1 MHVST
6 TGTLT
11 ITGGTISG
19 NKAEGGSAKGGGV
32 SVHGGTANISGNVVI
47 SNNKANGINRGYGAY
62 GGAAHVE
69 YENNGNN
76 VGKLILSGG
85 TITNNTCTG
94 TGKTN
99 GAGILVNANCSM
111 EISGSPD
118 FGGQGFAANGNYLTI
133 NGYSDKKNGNES
145 YPAGNKVRQDIY
157 LAGKAGSGAN
167 LQSLKVTDD
176 LTGPEGS
183 IWVWAEAQ
191 EHYMKDM
198 QFAILDHTGINGLK
212 VFRNACDDVSTSGGV
227 LTEYLFGTFSNSDNT
242 RLLVYWGES
251 VKGTRKVILRKMVS
265 SSIWS

>member
-1 MHVST
+1 MLHKSGYKDLHFYRNE
-6 TGTLT
+6 TGTREMEFLLEN
-11 ITGGTISG
+11 SD
-19 NKAEGGSAKGGGV
+19 GV
-32 SVHGGTANISGNVVI
+32 VP
-47 SNNKANGINRGYGAY
+47 
-62 GGAAHVE
+62 VE
-69 YENNGNN
+69 
-76 VGKLILSGG
+76 I
-85 TITNNTCTG
+85 
-94 TGKTN
+94 
-99 GAGILVNANCSM
+99 
-111 EISGSPD
+111 
-118 FGGQGFAANGNYLTI
+118 
-133 NGYSDKKNGNES
+133 
-145 YPAGNKVRQDIY
+145 
-157 LAGKAGSGAN
+157 KAGSGAN

-227 LTEYLFGTFSNSDNT
+227 LTEYLFGTLSNSDNT